1 MFDNLVESTSHR
13 PEAKRNATFIA
24 VTFAIWTLVF
34 LGALVAGVL
43 YFNAQL
49 DEQLS
54 KIEIDVSFSGGAPP
68 PVASGPKPKVQPKAV
83 PVVAPVFA
91 APKEAPKV
99 IDTTPSPPKQ
109 IVAYDPNATGPA
121 GPSGPAGPATGLG
134 GGFGDGEGFGEG
146 DGGTPRPAPPPPRPP
161 DPPPTPSVVRRSE
174 GVIRGNASSRIT
186 PDYPPLARSARVAG
200 DVVVEITISEDGD
213 VIAARCVSGHAL
225 LQQSALSAAR
235 RWKFKPTLLNNTPVK
250 VTGILTFR
258 YTL

>member
-1 MFDNLVESTSHR
+1 MFNNLVESTSHR

-68 PVASGPKPKVQPKAV
+68 PVATGPKPKVQPKAV
-83 PVVAPVFA
+83 PVAAPVFA
-91 APKEAPKV
+91 PPKEAPKEIV
-99 IDTTPSPPKQ
+99 NTPPPPK
-109 IVAYDPNATGPA
+109 IAVFDPNATGPS
-121 GPSGPAGPATGLG
+121 GPSGPSGPATGLG
-134 GGFGDGEGFGEG
+134 GFGDGDGDFGEG
-146 DGGTPRPAPPPPRPP
+146 DGAAPRPAPPPPRPP

>member
-1 MFDNLVESTSHR
+1 MFNNLVESTSHR

-121 GPSGPAGPATGLG
+121 GPSGPSGPATGLG
-134 GGFGDGEGFGEG
+134 GFGDGDGDFG
-146 DGGTPRPAPPPPRPP
+146 DGDGTNTRPAPPPPRPP

-174 GVIRGNASSRIT
+174 GVIRGNASNRIT

-225 LQQSALSAAR
+225 LQQAALSAAR

-258 YTL
+258 FTL